1 MKIIELKKLSFRY
14 SGEDKEVLSDIDLA
28 IEEGGFYVICGASG
42 SGKSTLLRQLKTSLQ
57 PVGQRSG
64 RVLYYGSDLEE
75 VSQYTQS
82 AKIGFVFQNPDT
94 QIVTDKVWH
103 ELAFGLES
111 IGMPQDM
118 IRVRVAEMASY
129 FGIQNW
135 FYQSTDTLSG
145 GQKQLL
151 NLASV
156 MVMHPKVLLL
166 DEPVSQLD
174 PIAAADFMATVHKLH
189 AEFGITVIMAE
200 HSLEEVAAYVDEVIF
215 MKEGRL
221 IAKGKI
227 EELGN
232 ILETHDPSMEEI
244 LTVPMQIARGYEKL
258 QKKKEDT
265 AFTTNGRIPYTVAL
279 GQKWMAQRFP
289 GAKQEEAERI
299 TSVKQKEKKSLL
311 VKDAKKRNRKKH
323 SLPYR
328 NISHAIQCTELCYH
342 YPQADVDVVDHLSFF
357 VDEGSIFALMGG
369 NGSGKTT
376 TLHLL
381 GGLLKPQKGTIE
393 FFGKSLAKYKEKE
406 LRNGILGV
414 LPQDPTT
421 LFVRKTVEED
431 LHEVLEDQ
439 KEQSQT
445 STFRRNQKNL
455 INPENS
461 SWRDQKDAKDPENS
475 SWRDPKDVIDP
486 ENFSRRGEKQIKTF
500 FGETKQEIWQNVI
513 ALLGIEDLLKKHPYD
528 LSGGEQQKAALAKVL
543 LRQPAI
549 LLLDEP
555 TKGLDAGS
563 KKRLGE
569 LLVGL
574 SQKKVTILMVSHDI
588 EFCAKYATK
597 TGLFFDGNMASMQDT
612 KEFFVENHFYTTAA
626 NRMCRNYFPD
636 VVTVQDAIRV
646 CTNTD
651 IEDCNEF
658 VLKEVEQEKA
668 AQEKNNQN
676 KAEQDKIEQEK
687 VEQDSAKLEKVE
699 KDKTEQKKAKQ
710 NKTQQDQAEQKKVE
724 QSENEQ
730 EKAAQDQAEGLSIG
744 NINDQKNEISGK
756 ASVQN
761 SDSDA
766 VTERTTT
773 ERIATE
779 RTTERENSKH
789 SVDTKQILS
798 VVLTELIGIPLCIAI
813 GFFFF
818 GDRKYLFISMMTA
831 VLSCI
836 PFWTSLSRGKYS
848 AKKVVL
854 IAVLVA
860 IATAGRSVFFM
871 FPGIKPMA
879 AVVIVTGISLGAEA
893 GFLTGSLTMLLSNM
907 LFGQGPWTPWQMF
920 SMGLIGLLAGLL
932 AAAGKERMKKRSSL
946 CLLGLI
952 SPLVVYGGIMN
963 FASLLMMSYTINKES
978 IIAIYLSGIPM
989 DLLHAVSTVVFLAI
1003 GGKPMLEKI
1012 ERVKKKHGIE

>member
-14 SGEDKEVLSDIDLA
+14 SGEDKEILSDIDLA

-64 RVLYYGSDLEE
+64 RILYYGRDLEE

-166 DEPVSQLD
+166 GEPVSQLD
-174 PIAAADFMATVHKLH
+174 PIAAADFMATIHKLH

-221 IAKGKI
+221 IAKGKM

-265 AFTTNGRIPYTVAL
+265 AFTTNDRIPYTVAL

-289 GAKQEEAERI
+289 LAKQEEIKGFPFTKQEETEKFAFAKQEEAQRFLGAKQEEAGRF
-299 TSVKQKEKKSLL
+299 TSVKQKEKKSLP
-311 VKDAKKRNRKKH
+311 AKNPKKQNRGKRSFDGKKI
-323 SLPYR
+323 PF
-328 NISHAIQCTELCYH
+328 AIQCTELCYH
-342 YPQADVDVVDHLSFF
+342 YPQADVDVVEHLSLF
-357 VDEGSIFALMGG
+357 VEEGAIFALMGG

-393 FFGKSLAKYKEKE
+393 FFGRSLAKYKEKE

-431 LHEVLEDQ
+431 LYEVLEDQ
-439 KEQSQT
+439 KEQ
-445 STFRRNQKNL
+445 N
-455 INPENS
+455 
-461 SWRDQKDAKDPENS
+461 
-475 SWRDPKDVIDP
+475 
-486 ENFSRRGEKQIKTF
+486 QIKTF

-597 TGLFFDGNMASMQDT
+597 TGLFFDGNIASMQDT

-646 CTNTD
+646 CIDTD

-658 VLKEVEQEKA
+658 VMKEVEQEKA
-668 AQEKNNQN
+668 VQEKNNQN

-687 VEQDSAKLEKVE
+687 VQQNKMQQDKE
-699 KDKTEQKKAKQ
+699 EQKK
-710 NKTQQDQAEQKKVE
+710 DE
-724 QSENEQ
+724 QSKNEQ
-730 EKAAQDQAEGLSIG
+730 EKAKQDRAEGLSAE
-744 NINDQKNEISGK
+744 NINGNKNEISGK

-766 VTERTTT
+766 VTERTTK
-773 ERIATE
+773 ERIA
-779 RTTERENSKH
+779 TERENSKH

-932 AAAGKERMKKRSSL
+932 ATAGKERMEKRSSL
-946 CLLGLI
+946 CLFGLI
-952 SPLVVYGGIMN
+952 SPLVIYGGIMN

-989 DLLHAVSTVVFLAI
+989 DMLHAVSTVIFLAV

>member
-14 SGEDKEVLSDIDLA
+14 SGEDKEVLSDINLA

-64 RVLYYGSDLEE
+64 RILYYGRDLEE

-221 IAKGKI
+221 IAKGKM

-265 AFTTNGRIPYTVAL
+265 AFTTNDRIPYTVAL

-289 GAKQEEAERI
+289 LAKQEEIKGFPFTKQEETEKFAFAKQEEAGRF
-299 TSVKQKEKKSLL
+299 TSVKQKEKKSLPA
-311 VKDAKKRNRKKH
+311 KDPKKQNRGKRSFDGKKI
-323 SLPYR
+323 PF
-328 NISHAIQCTELCYH
+328 AIQCTELCYH
-342 YPQADVDVVDHLSFF
+342 YPQADVDVVDHLSLF
-357 VDEGSIFALMGG
+357 VEEGAIFALMGG

-393 FFGKSLAKYKEKE
+393 FFGRSLTKYKEKE

-431 LHEVLEDQ
+431 LHEVLE
-439 KEQSQT
+439 EQ
-445 STFRRNQKNL
+445 N
-455 INPENS
+455 
-461 SWRDQKDAKDPENS
+461 
-475 SWRDPKDVIDP
+475 
-486 ENFSRRGEKQIKTF
+486 QIKTF
-500 FGETKQEIWQNVI
+500 FGETRQEIWQNVI

-597 TGLFFDGNMASMQDT
+597 TGLFFDGNIASVQDT

-651 IEDCNEF
+651 IEDFNEF

-668 AQEKNNQN
+668 VQEKNNQN

-687 VEQDSAKLEKVE
+687 VQQNKMQQDKE
-699 KDKTEQKKAKQ
+699 EQKK
-710 NKTQQDQAEQKKVE
+710 DE
-724 QSENEQ
+724 QSKNEQ
-730 EKAAQDQAEGLSIG
+730 EKAKQDRAEGLSAE
-744 NINDQKNEISGK
+744 NINGNKNEISGK

-766 VTERTTT
+766 VTEKTTT

-779 RTTERENSKH
+779 RENSKH
-789 SVDTKQILS
+789 SVNTKQILS

-836 PFWTSLSRGKYS
+836 PFWTSLSGGKYS

-932 AAAGKERMKKRSSL
+932 ATAGKERMEKRSSL
-946 CLLGLI
+946 CLFGLI
-952 SPLVVYGGIMN
+952 SPLVIYGGIMN

-989 DLLHAVSTVVFLAI
+989 DLLHAVSTVVFLAV

>member
-64 RVLYYGSDLEE
+64 RILYYGRDLEE

-94 QIVTDKVWH
+94 QIVTDRVWH

-174 PIAAADFMATVHKLH
+174 PIAAADFMATIHKLH

-221 IAKGKI
+221 IAKGKM

-244 LTVPMQIARGYEKL
+244 LTVPMQIARGYERL

-265 AFTTNGRIPYTVAL
+265 AFTTNDRIPYTVAL

-289 GAKQEEAERI
+289 LAKQEEIKGFPFTKQEETEKFAFAKQEEAQRFLGAKQEEAGRF
-299 TSVKQKEKKSLL
+299 TSVKQKEKKSLPA
-311 VKDAKKRNRKKH
+311 KDPKKQNRGKRSFDGKKI
-323 SLPYR
+323 PF
-328 NISHAIQCTELCYH
+328 AIQCTELCYH
-342 YPQADVDVVDHLSFF
+342 YPQADVDVVDHLSLF
-357 VDEGSIFALMGG
+357 VEEGAIFALMGG

-393 FFGKSLAKYKEKE
+393 FFGKSLTKYKEKE

-431 LHEVLEDQ
+431 LYEVLEDQ
-439 KEQSQT
+439 KEQ
-445 STFRRNQKNL
+445 N
-455 INPENS
+455 
-461 SWRDQKDAKDPENS
+461 
-475 SWRDPKDVIDP
+475 
-486 ENFSRRGEKQIKTF
+486 QIKTF

-597 TGLFFDGNMASMQDT
+597 TGLFFDGNIASMQDT

-646 CTNTD
+646 CTDTD

-658 VLKEVEQEKA
+658 VLKAVEQEKA
-668 AQEKNNQN
+668 K
-676 KAEQDKIEQEK
+676 QDR
-687 VEQDSAKLEKVE
+687 
-699 KDKTEQKKAKQ
+699 
-710 NKTQQDQAEQKKVE
+710 
-724 QSENEQ
+724 
-730 EKAAQDQAEGLSIG
+730 AEGLSAE
-744 NINDQKNEISGK
+744 NINGNKNEISGK

-766 VTERTTT
+766 VTERTTK
-773 ERIATE
+773 ERIA
-779 RTTERENSKH
+779 TERENSKH

-932 AAAGKERMKKRSSL
+932 AAAGKERMEKRSSL

-952 SPLVVYGGIMN
+952 SPLVIYGGIMN

-989 DLLHAVSTVVFLAI
+989 DLLHAVSTVVFLAV

>member
-64 RVLYYGSDLEE
+64 RILYYGRDLEG

-174 PIAAADFMATVHKLH
+174 PIAAADFMATIHKLH

-221 IAKGKI
+221 IAKGRM

-265 AFTTNGRIPYTVAL
+265 AFTTNDRIPYTVAL

-289 GAKQEEAERI
+289 LAKQEEIKGFPFTKQEETKKFAFAKQEEAQRFLGAKQEEAGRF
-299 TSVKQKEKKSLL
+299 TSVKQKEKKSLPA
-311 VKDAKKRNRKKH
+311 KDPKKQNRGKRSFDGKKI
-323 SLPYR
+323 PF
-328 NISHAIQCTELCYH
+328 AIQCTELCYH
-342 YPQADVDVVDHLSFF
+342 YPQADVDVVDHLSLF
-357 VDEGSIFALMGG
+357 VEEGAIFALMGG

-393 FFGKSLAKYKEKE
+393 FFGRSLTKYKEKE

-421 LFVRKTVEED
+421 LFVRKAVEED
-431 LHEVLEDQ
+431 LYEVLKDQ
-439 KEQSQT
+439 KEQ
-445 STFRRNQKNL
+445 N
-455 INPENS
+455 
-461 SWRDQKDAKDPENS
+461 
-475 SWRDPKDVIDP
+475 
-486 ENFSRRGEKQIKTF
+486 QIKTF

-597 TGLFFDGNMASMQDT
+597 TGLFFDGNIASMQDT

-646 CTNTD
+646 CTDTD

-658 VLKEVEQEKA
+658 VLKAVEQEKA
-668 AQEKNNQN
+668 VQEKNNQN

-687 VEQDSAKLEKVE
+687 VQQNKMQQDKE
-699 KDKTEQKKAKQ
+699 EQKK
-710 NKTQQDQAEQKKVE
+710 DE
-724 QSENEQ
+724 QSKNEQ
-730 EKAAQDQAEGLSIG
+730 EKAKQDRAEGLSAE
-744 NINDQKNEISGK
+744 NINGNKNEISGK

-766 VTERTTT
+766 VTERTTK
-773 ERIATE
+773 ERIA
-779 RTTERENSKH
+779 TERENSKH

-932 AAAGKERMKKRSSL
+932 ATAGKERMEKRSSL
-946 CLLGLI
+946 CLFGLI
-952 SPLVVYGGIMN
+952 SPLVIYGGIMN

-989 DLLHAVSTVVFLAI
+989 DMLHAVSTVIFLAV

>member
-64 RVLYYGSDLEE
+64 RILYYGRDLEE

-151 NLASV
+151 NLVSV

-174 PIAAADFMATVHKLH
+174 PIAAADFMATIHKLH

-221 IAKGKI
+221 IAKGKM

-244 LTVPMQIARGYEKL
+244 LTVPMQIARGYERL

-265 AFTTNGRIPYTVAL
+265 AFTTNDRIPYTVAL

-289 GAKQEEAERI
+289 LAKQEEIKGFPFTKQEETEKFAFAKQEEAQRFLGAKQEEAGRF
-299 TSVKQKEKKSLL
+299 TSVKQKEKKYLPA
-311 VKDAKKRNRKKH
+311 KDPKKQNRGKRSFDGKKI
-323 SLPYR
+323 PF
-328 NISHAIQCTELCYH
+328 AIQCTELCYH
-342 YPQADVDVVDHLSFF
+342 YPQADVDVVDHLSLF
-357 VDEGSIFALMGG
+357 VEEGAIFALMGG

-393 FFGKSLAKYKEKE
+393 FFGRSLTKYKEKE

-431 LHEVLEDQ
+431 LYEVLEDQ
-439 KEQSQT
+439 KEQ
-445 STFRRNQKNL
+445 N
-455 INPENS
+455 
-461 SWRDQKDAKDPENS
+461 
-475 SWRDPKDVIDP
+475 
-486 ENFSRRGEKQIKTF
+486 QIKTF

-597 TGLFFDGNMASMQDT
+597 TGLFFDGNIASMQDT

-646 CTNTD
+646 CTDTD

-658 VLKEVEQEKA
+658 VLKAVEQEKA
-668 AQEKNNQN
+668 VQEKNNQN

-687 VEQDSAKLEKVE
+687 VQQNKMQQDKE
-699 KDKTEQKKAKQ
+699 EQKK
-710 NKTQQDQAEQKKVE
+710 DE
-724 QSENEQ
+724 QSKNEQ
-730 EKAAQDQAEGLSIG
+730 EKAKQDRAEGLSAE
-744 NINDQKNEISGK
+744 NINGNKNEISGK

-766 VTERTTT
+766 VTEKT
-773 ERIATE
+773 
-779 RTTERENSKH
+779 TTERENSKH

-831 VLSCI
+831 ALSCI

-932 AAAGKERMKKRSSL
+932 AAAGKERMEKRSSL

-952 SPLVVYGGIMN
+952 SPLVIYGGIMN

-989 DLLHAVSTVVFLAI
+989 DLLHAVSTVVFLAV

>member
-28 IEEGGFYVICGASG
+28 IEEDGFYVICGASG

-64 RVLYYGSDLEE
+64 RILYYGRDLEE

-221 IAKGKI
+221 IAKGKM

-265 AFTTNGRIPYTVAL
+265 AFTTNDRIPYTVAL

-289 GAKQEEAERI
+289 LAKQEEIKGFPFTKQEETEKFAFAKQEEAQRFLGAKQEEAGRF
-299 TSVKQKEKKSLL
+299 TSVKQKEKKSLP
-311 VKDAKKRNRKKH
+311 AKNSKKQNRGKRSFDGKKI
-323 SLPYR
+323 PF
-328 NISHAIQCTELCYH
+328 AIQCTELCYH
-342 YPQADVDVVDHLSFF
+342 YPQADVDVVDHLSLF
-357 VDEGSIFALMGG
+357 VEEGAIFALMGG

-393 FFGKSLAKYKEKE
+393 FFGRSLTKYKEKE

-431 LHEVLEDQ
+431 LYEVLEDQ
-439 KEQSQT
+439 KEQ
-445 STFRRNQKNL
+445 N
-455 INPENS
+455 
-461 SWRDQKDAKDPENS
+461 
-475 SWRDPKDVIDP
+475 
-486 ENFSRRGEKQIKTF
+486 QIKTF

-597 TGLFFDGNMASMQDT
+597 TGLFFDGNIASMQDT

-646 CTNTD
+646 CTDTD

-658 VLKEVEQEKA
+658 VLKVVEQEKA
-668 AQEKNNQN
+668 VQEKNNQN

-687 VEQDSAKLEKVE
+687 VQQNKMQQDKE
-699 KDKTEQKKAKQ
+699 EQKK
-710 NKTQQDQAEQKKVE
+710 DE
-724 QSENEQ
+724 QSKNEQ
-730 EKAAQDQAEGLSIG
+730 EKAKQDRAEGLSAE
-744 NINDQKNEISGK
+744 NINGNKNEINGK

-766 VTERTTT
+766 VTERTTK
-773 ERIATE
+773 ERIA
-779 RTTERENSKH
+779 TERENSKH

-932 AAAGKERMKKRSSL
+932 AAAGKERMEKRSSL

-952 SPLVVYGGIMN
+952 SPLVIYGGIMN

-989 DLLHAVSTVVFLAI
+989 DLLHAVSTVVFLAV

>member
-1 MKIIELKKLSFRY
+1 MQRRIGVKIIELKKLSFRY
-14 SGEDKEVLSDIDLA
+14 SGEDKEILSDIDLA

-64 RVLYYGSDLEE
+64 RILYYGRDLEE

-189 AEFGITVIMAE
+189 GEFGITVIMAE

-221 IAKGKI
+221 IAKGKM

-265 AFTTNGRIPYTVAL
+265 AFTTNDRIPYTVAL

-289 GAKQEEAERI
+289 LAKQEEIKGFPFTKQEETEKFAFAKQEEAQRFLGAKQEEAGRF
-299 TSVKQKEKKSLL
+299 TSVKQKEKKSLPA
-311 VKDAKKRNRKKH
+311 KDPKKQNRGKRSFDGKKI
-323 SLPYR
+323 PF
-328 NISHAIQCTELCYH
+328 AIQCTELCYH
-342 YPQADVDVVDHLSFF
+342 YPQADVDVVDHLSLF
-357 VDEGSIFALMGG
+357 VEEGAIFALMGG

-381 GGLLKPQKGTIE
+381 GGLLKLQKGTIE
-393 FFGKSLAKYKEKE
+393 FFGRSLTKYKEKE

-431 LHEVLEDQ
+431 LYEVLEDQ
-439 KEQSQT
+439 KEQ
-445 STFRRNQKNL
+445 N
-455 INPENS
+455 
-461 SWRDQKDAKDPENS
+461 
-475 SWRDPKDVIDP
+475 
-486 ENFSRRGEKQIKTF
+486 QIKTF

-597 TGLFFDGNMASMQDT
+597 TGLFFDGNIASMQDT

-646 CTNTD
+646 CTDTD

-658 VLKEVEQEKA
+658 VLKAVEQEKA
-668 AQEKNNQN
+668 VQEKNNQN

-687 VEQDSAKLEKVE
+687 VQQNKMQQDKE
-699 KDKTEQKKAKQ
+699 EQKKA
-710 NKTQQDQAEQKKVE
+710 
-724 QSENEQ
+724 
-730 EKAAQDQAEGLSIG
+730 
-744 NINDQKNEISGK
+744 
-756 ASVQN
+756 
-761 SDSDA
+761 
-766 VTERTTT
+766 
-773 ERIATE
+773 
-779 RTTERENSKH
+779 
-789 SVDTKQILS
+789 
-798 VVLTELIGIPLCIAI
+798 
-813 GFFFF
+813 
-818 GDRKYLFISMMTA
+818 TA
-831 VLSCI
+831 D
-836 PFWTSLSRGKYS
+836 
-848 AKKVVL
+848 
-854 IAVLVA
+854 
-860 IATAGRSVFFM
+860 
-871 FPGIKPMA
+871 
-879 AVVIVTGISLGAEA
+879 
-893 GFLTGSLTMLLSNM
+893 
-907 LFGQGPWTPWQMF
+907 
-920 SMGLIGLLAGLL
+920 
-932 AAAGKERMKKRSSL
+932 AAAF
-946 CLLGLI
+946 LL
-952 SPLVVYGGIMN
+952 
-963 FASLLMMSYTINKES
+963 
-978 IIAIYLSGIPM
+978 
-989 DLLHAVSTVVFLAI
+989 
-1003 GGKPMLEKI
+1003 
-1012 ERVKKKHGIE
+1012 

>member
-64 RVLYYGSDLEE
+64 RILYYGRDLEE

-174 PIAAADFMATVHKLH
+174 PIAAVDFMATIHKLH

-221 IAKGKI
+221 IAKGKM

-265 AFTTNGRIPYTVAL
+265 AFTTNDRIPYTVAL

-289 GAKQEEAERI
+289 LAKQEEIKGFPFTKQEETEKFAFAKQEEAQRFLGAKQEEAGRF
-299 TSVKQKEKKSLL
+299 TSVKQKEKKSLP
-311 VKDAKKRNRKKH
+311 AKNPKKQNRGKRSFDGKKI
-323 SLPYR
+323 PF
-328 NISHAIQCTELCYH
+328 AIQCTELCYH
-342 YPQADVDVVDHLSFF
+342 YPQADVDVVEHLSLF
-357 VDEGSIFALMGG
+357 VEEGAIFALMGG

-393 FFGKSLAKYKEKE
+393 FFGRSLAKYKEKE

-431 LHEVLEDQ
+431 LYEVLEDQ
-439 KEQSQT
+439 KEQ
-445 STFRRNQKNL
+445 N
-455 INPENS
+455 
-461 SWRDQKDAKDPENS
+461 
-475 SWRDPKDVIDP
+475 
-486 ENFSRRGEKQIKTF
+486 QIKTF

-597 TGLFFDGNMASMQDT
+597 TGLFFDGNIASMQDT

-646 CTNTD
+646 CTDTD

-658 VLKEVEQEKA
+658 VLKAVEQEKA
-668 AQEKNNQN
+668 VQEKNNQN

-687 VEQDSAKLEKVE
+687 VQQNKMQQDKE
-699 KDKTEQKKAKQ
+699 EQKK
-710 NKTQQDQAEQKKVE
+710 DE
-724 QSENEQ
+724 QSKNEQ
-730 EKAAQDQAEGLSIG
+730 EKAKQDRAEGLSTE
-744 NINDQKNEISGK
+744 NINGNKNEISGK

-766 VTERTTT
+766 VTERTTK
-773 ERIATE
+773 ERIA
-779 RTTERENSKH
+779 TERENSKH

-932 AAAGKERMKKRSSL
+932 AAAGKERMEKRSSL

-952 SPLVVYGGIMN
+952 SPLVIYGGIMN

-989 DLLHAVSTVVFLAI
+989 DMLHAVSTVIFLAV

>member
-64 RVLYYGSDLEE
+64 RILYYGRDLEE

-174 PIAAADFMATVHKLH
+174 PIAAADFMATIHKLH

-221 IAKGKI
+221 IAKGRM

-232 ILETHDPSMEEI
+232 IFETHDPSMEEI

-265 AFTTNGRIPYTVAL
+265 AFTTNDRIPYTVAL

-289 GAKQEEAERI
+289 LAKQEEIKGFPFTKQEETEKFAFAKQEEAQRFLGAKQEEAGRF

-311 VKDAKKRNRKKH
+311 AKDPKKQNRGKRSFDGKKI
-323 SLPYR
+323 PF
-328 NISHAIQCTELCYH
+328 AIQCTELCYH
-342 YPQADVDVVDHLSFF
+342 YPQADVDVVDHLSLF
-357 VDEGSIFALMGG
+357 VEEGAIFALMGG

-393 FFGKSLAKYKEKE
+393 FFGRSLTKYKEKE

-431 LHEVLEDQ
+431 LYEVLEDQ
-439 KEQSQT
+439 KEQ
-445 STFRRNQKNL
+445 N
-455 INPENS
+455 
-461 SWRDQKDAKDPENS
+461 
-475 SWRDPKDVIDP
+475 
-486 ENFSRRGEKQIKTF
+486 QIKTF

-597 TGLFFDGNMASMQDT
+597 TGLFFDGNIASMQDT

-646 CTNTD
+646 CTDTD

-658 VLKEVEQEKA
+658 VLKAVEQEKA
-668 AQEKNNQN
+668 VQEKNNQN

-687 VEQDSAKLEKVE
+687 VQQNKMQQDKE
-699 KDKTEQKKAKQ
+699 EQKK
-710 NKTQQDQAEQKKVE
+710 DE
-724 QSENEQ
+724 QSKNEQ
-730 EKAAQDQAEGLSIG
+730 EKAKQDRAEGLSAE
-744 NINDQKNEISGK
+744 NINGNKNEISGK

-766 VTERTTT
+766 VTERTTK
-773 ERIATE
+773 ERIA
-779 RTTERENSKH
+779 TERENSKH

-932 AAAGKERMKKRSSL
+932 AAAGKERMEKRSSL

-952 SPLVVYGGIMN
+952 SPLVIYGGIMN

-989 DLLHAVSTVVFLAI
+989 DMLHAVSTVIFLAV

>member
-14 SGEDKEVLSDIDLA
+14 SGEDKEVLSDINLA

-64 RVLYYGSDLEE
+64 RILYYGRDLEE

-221 IAKGKI
+221 IAKGKM

-265 AFTTNGRIPYTVAL
+265 AFTTNDRIPYTVAL

-289 GAKQEEAERI
+289 LAKQEEIKGFPFTKQEETEKFAFAKQEEAGRF
-299 TSVKQKEKKSLL
+299 TSVKQKEKKSLPA
-311 VKDAKKRNRKKH
+311 KDPKKQNRGKRSFDGKKI
-323 SLPYR
+323 PF
-328 NISHAIQCTELCYH
+328 AIQCTELCYH
-342 YPQADVDVVDHLSFF
+342 YPQADVDVVDHLSLF
-357 VDEGSIFALMGG
+357 VEEGAIFALMGG

-393 FFGKSLAKYKEKE
+393 FFGRSLAKYKEKE

-431 LHEVLEDQ
+431 LYEVLE
-439 KEQSQT
+439 EQ
-445 STFRRNQKNL
+445 N
-455 INPENS
+455 
-461 SWRDQKDAKDPENS
+461 
-475 SWRDPKDVIDP
+475 
-486 ENFSRRGEKQIKTF
+486 QIKTF
-500 FGETKQEIWQNVI
+500 FGETRQEIWQNVI

-555 TKGLDAGS
+555 TKGLDVGS

-597 TGLFFDGNMASMQDT
+597 TGLFFDGNIASMQDT

-646 CTNTD
+646 CTDTD

-668 AQEKNNQN
+668 VQEKNNQN

-687 VEQDSAKLEKVE
+687 VQQNKMQQDKE
-699 KDKTEQKKAKQ
+699 EQKK
-710 NKTQQDQAEQKKVE
+710 DE
-724 QSENEQ
+724 QSKNEQ
-730 EKAAQDQAEGLSIG
+730 EKAKQDRAEGLSAE
-744 NINDQKNEISGK
+744 NINGNKNEISGK

-766 VTERTTT
+766 VTERATK
-773 ERIATE
+773 ERIA
-779 RTTERENSKH
+779 TERENSKH

-907 LFGQGPWTPWQMF
+907 LFGQGPWTPWQML

-932 AAAGKERMKKRSSL
+932 ATAGKERMEKRSSL
-946 CLLGLI
+946 CLFGLI
-952 SPLVVYGGIMN
+952 SPLVIYGGIMN

-989 DLLHAVSTVVFLAI
+989 DLLHAVSTVVFLAV

>member
-64 RVLYYGSDLEE
+64 RILYYGRDLEE

-200 HSLEEVAAYVDEVIF
+200 HSLEEVAAYVEEVIF

-221 IAKGKI
+221 IAKGKM

-265 AFTTNGRIPYTVAL
+265 AFTTNDRIPYTVAL

-289 GAKQEEAERI
+289 LAKQEEIKGFPFTKQEETEKFAFAKQEEAQRFLGAKQEEAGRF
-299 TSVKQKEKKSLL
+299 TSVKQKEKKSLPA
-311 VKDAKKRNRKKH
+311 KDPKKQNRGKQSFDGKKI
-323 SLPYR
+323 PF
-328 NISHAIQCTELCYH
+328 AIQCTELCYH
-342 YPQADVDVVDHLSFF
+342 YPQADVDVVDHLSLF
-357 VDEGSIFALMGG
+357 VEEGAIFALMGG

-393 FFGKSLAKYKEKE
+393 FFGRSLTKYKEKE

-431 LHEVLEDQ
+431 LYEVLEDQ
-439 KEQSQT
+439 KEQ
-445 STFRRNQKNL
+445 N
-455 INPENS
+455 
-461 SWRDQKDAKDPENS
+461 
-475 SWRDPKDVIDP
+475 
-486 ENFSRRGEKQIKTF
+486 QIKTF

-597 TGLFFDGNMASMQDT
+597 TGLFFDGNIASMQDT

-646 CTNTD
+646 CTDTD

-658 VLKEVEQEKA
+658 VLKVVEQEKA
-668 AQEKNNQN
+668 VQEKNNQN

-687 VEQDSAKLEKVE
+687 VQQNKMQQDKE
-699 KDKTEQKKAKQ
+699 EQKK
-710 NKTQQDQAEQKKVE
+710 DE
-724 QSENEQ
+724 QSKNEQ
-730 EKAAQDQAEGLSIG
+730 EKAKQDRAEGLSAE
-744 NINDQKNEISGK
+744 NINGNKNEINGK

-766 VTERTTT
+766 VTERTTK
-773 ERIATE
+773 ERIA
-779 RTTERENSKH
+779 TERENSKH

-932 AAAGKERMKKRSSL
+932 AAAGKERMEKRSSL

-952 SPLVVYGGIMN
+952 SPLVIYGGIMN

-989 DLLHAVSTVVFLAI
+989 DLLHAVSTVVFLAV

>member
-64 RVLYYGSDLEE
+64 RILYYGRDLEE

-94 QIVTDKVWH
+94 QIVTDRVWH

-221 IAKGKI
+221 IAKGKM

-265 AFTTNGRIPYTVAL
+265 AFTTNDRIPYTVAL

-289 GAKQEEAERI
+289 LAKQEEIKGFPFTKQEETEKFAFAKQEEAQRFLGAKQEEAGRF
-299 TSVKQKEKKSLL
+299 TSVKQKEKKSLPA
-311 VKDAKKRNRKKH
+311 KDPKKQNRGKRSFDGKKI
-323 SLPYR
+323 PF
-328 NISHAIQCTELCYH
+328 AIQCTELCYH
-342 YPQADVDVVDHLSFF
+342 YPQADVDVVDHLSLF
-357 VDEGSIFALMGG
+357 VEEGAIFALMGG

-393 FFGKSLAKYKEKE
+393 FFGRSLTKYKEKE

-431 LHEVLEDQ
+431 LYEVLEDQ
-439 KEQSQT
+439 KEQ
-445 STFRRNQKNL
+445 N
-455 INPENS
+455 
-461 SWRDQKDAKDPENS
+461 
-475 SWRDPKDVIDP
+475 
-486 ENFSRRGEKQIKTF
+486 QIKTF

-597 TGLFFDGNMASMQDT
+597 TGLFFDGNIASMQDT

-646 CTNTD
+646 CTDTD

-658 VLKEVEQEKA
+658 VLKAVEQEKA
-668 AQEKNNQN
+668 VQEKNNQN

-687 VEQDSAKLEKVE
+687 VQQNKMQQDKE
-699 KDKTEQKKAKQ
+699 EQKK
-710 NKTQQDQAEQKKVE
+710 DE
-724 QSENEQ
+724 QSKNEQ
-730 EKAAQDQAEGLSIG
+730 EKAKQDRAEGLSAE
-744 NINDQKNEISGK
+744 NINGNKNEISGK

-766 VTERTTT
+766 VTERTTK
-773 ERIATE
+773 ERIA
-779 RTTERENSKH
+779 TERENSKH

-932 AAAGKERMKKRSSL
+932 AAAGKERMEKRSSL

-952 SPLVVYGGIMN
+952 SPLVIYGGIMN

-989 DLLHAVSTVVFLAI
+989 DLLHAVSTVVFLAV

>member
-265 AFTTNGRIPYTVAL
+265 AFTTNDRIPYTVAL

-289 GAKQEEAERI
+289 LAKQEEAGRF
-299 TSVKQKEKKSLL
+299 TSVKQKEKKPLSA
-311 VKDAKKRNRKKH
+311 KDPKKQNRGKRSFDGKKI
-323 SLPYR
+323 PF
-328 NISHAIQCTELCYH
+328 AIRCTELCYH
-342 YPQADVDVVDHLSFF
+342 YPQADVDVVDHLSLF

-486 ENFSRRGEKQIKTF
+486 ENFSRRGKKQIKTF

-597 TGLFFDGNMASMQDT
+597 TGLFFDGNIASMQDT

-646 CTNTD
+646 CTDTD
-651 IEDCNEF
+651 IEDCDEF

-668 AQEKNNQN
+668 
-676 KAEQDKIEQEK
+676 
-687 VEQDSAKLEKVE
+687 V
-699 KDKTEQKKAKQ
+699 
-710 NKTQQDQAEQKKVE
+710 QDQV
-724 QSENEQ
+724 
-730 EKAAQDQAEGLSIG
+730 EGLSIG
-744 NINDQKNEISGK
+744 NIHDQKNEVSGK

-773 ERIATE
+773 ERIA
-779 RTTERENSKH
+779 TERENSKH

-932 AAAGKERMKKRSSL
+932 AAAGKERMEKRSSL

>member
-64 RVLYYGSDLEE
+64 RILYYGGDLEE

-174 PIAAADFMATVHKLH
+174 PIAAADFMATIHKLH

-221 IAKGKI
+221 IAKGKM

-265 AFTTNGRIPYTVAL
+265 AFTTNDRIPYTVAL

-289 GAKQEEAERI
+289 LAKQEEIKGFPFTKQEETEKFAFAKQEEAQRFLGAKQEEAGRF
-299 TSVKQKEKKSLL
+299 TSVKQKEKKSLP
-311 VKDAKKRNRKKH
+311 AKNPKKQNRGKRSFDGKKI
-323 SLPYR
+323 PF
-328 NISHAIQCTELCYH
+328 AIQCTELCYH
-342 YPQADVDVVDHLSFF
+342 YPQADVDVVEHLSLF
-357 VDEGSIFALMGG
+357 VEEGAIFALMGG

-393 FFGKSLAKYKEKE
+393 FFGRFLTKYKEKE

-431 LHEVLEDQ
+431 LYEVLEDQ
-439 KEQSQT
+439 KEQ
-445 STFRRNQKNL
+445 N
-455 INPENS
+455 
-461 SWRDQKDAKDPENS
+461 
-475 SWRDPKDVIDP
+475 
-486 ENFSRRGEKQIKTF
+486 QIKTF
-500 FGETKQEIWQNVI
+500 FGETKHEIWQNVI

-597 TGLFFDGNMASMQDT
+597 TGLFFDGNIASMQDT

-646 CTNTD
+646 CTDTD

-658 VLKEVEQEKA
+658 VLKAVEQEKA
-668 AQEKNNQN
+668 VQEKNNQN

-687 VEQDSAKLEKVE
+687 VQQNKMQQDKE
-699 KDKTEQKKAKQ
+699 EQKK
-710 NKTQQDQAEQKKVE
+710 DE
-724 QSENEQ
+724 QSKNEQ
-730 EKAAQDQAEGLSIG
+730 EKAKQDRAEGLSAE
-744 NINDQKNEISGK
+744 NINGNKNEISGK

-766 VTERTTT
+766 VTERTTK
-773 ERIATE
+773 ERIA
-779 RTTERENSKH
+779 TERENSKH

-932 AAAGKERMKKRSSL
+932 AAAGKERMEKRSSL

-952 SPLVVYGGIMN
+952 SPLVIYGGIMN

-989 DLLHAVSTVVFLAI
+989 DLLHAVSTVVFLAV

>member
-14 SGEDKEVLSDIDLA
+14 SGEDKEILSDIDLA

-64 RVLYYGSDLEE
+64 RILYYGRDLEE

-174 PIAAADFMATVHKLH
+174 PIAAADFMATIHKLH

-221 IAKGKI
+221 IAKGKM

-265 AFTTNGRIPYTVAL
+265 AFTTNDRIPYTVAL

-289 GAKQEEAERI
+289 LAKQEEIKGFPFTKQEETEKFAFAKQEEAQRFLGAKQEEAGRF
-299 TSVKQKEKKSLL
+299 TFVKQKEKKSLPA
-311 VKDAKKRNRKKH
+311 KDPKKQNRGKRSFDGKKI
-323 SLPYR
+323 PF
-328 NISHAIQCTELCYH
+328 AIQCTELCYH
-342 YPQADVDVVDHLSFF
+342 YPQADVDVVDHLSLF
-357 VDEGSIFALMGG
+357 VEEGAIFALMGG

-393 FFGKSLAKYKEKE
+393 FFGRSLTKYKEKE

-421 LFVRKTVEED
+421 LFVRKAVEED
-431 LHEVLEDQ
+431 LYEVLEDQ
-439 KEQSQT
+439 KEQ
-445 STFRRNQKNL
+445 N
-455 INPENS
+455 
-461 SWRDQKDAKDPENS
+461 
-475 SWRDPKDVIDP
+475 
-486 ENFSRRGEKQIKTF
+486 QIKTF

-597 TGLFFDGNMASMQDT
+597 TGLFFDGNIASMQDT

-646 CTNTD
+646 CTDTD
-651 IEDCNEF
+651 IEECNEF
-658 VLKEVEQEKA
+658 VLKAVEQEKA
-668 AQEKNNQN
+668 VQEKNNQN

-687 VEQDSAKLEKVE
+687 VQQNKMQQDKE
-699 KDKTEQKKAKQ
+699 EQKK
-710 NKTQQDQAEQKKVE
+710 DE
-724 QSENEQ
+724 QSKNEQ
-730 EKAAQDQAEGLSIG
+730 EKAKQDRAEGLSAE
-744 NINDQKNEISGK
+744 NINGNKNEISGK

-766 VTERTTT
+766 VTERTTK
-773 ERIATE
+773 ERIA
-779 RTTERENSKH
+779 TERENSKH

-932 AAAGKERMKKRSSL
+932 AAAGKERMEKRSSL
-946 CLLGLI
+946 CLFGLI
-952 SPLVVYGGIMN
+952 SPLVIYGGIMN

-989 DLLHAVSTVVFLAI
+989 DMLHAVSTVVFLAV

>member
-14 SGEDKEVLSDIDLA
+14 SGEDKEILSDIDLA

-64 RVLYYGSDLEE
+64 RILYYGRDLEE

-156 MVMHPKVLLL
+156 MVMRPKVLLL

-221 IAKGKI
+221 IAKGKM

-265 AFTTNGRIPYTVAL
+265 AFTTNDRIPYTVAL

-289 GAKQEEAERI
+289 LAKQEEIKGFPFTKQEETEKFAFAKQEEAQRFLGAKQEEAGRF
-299 TSVKQKEKKSLL
+299 TSVKQKEKKSLPA
-311 VKDAKKRNRKKH
+311 KDPKKQNRGKRSFDGKKI
-323 SLPYR
+323 PF
-328 NISHAIQCTELCYH
+328 AIQCTELCYH
-342 YPQADVDVVDHLSFF
+342 YPQADVDVVDHLSLF
-357 VDEGSIFALMGG
+357 VEEGAIFALMGG

-393 FFGKSLAKYKEKE
+393 FFGRSLTKYKEKE

-431 LHEVLEDQ
+431 LYEVLEDQ
-439 KEQSQT
+439 KEQ
-445 STFRRNQKNL
+445 N
-455 INPENS
+455 
-461 SWRDQKDAKDPENS
+461 
-475 SWRDPKDVIDP
+475 
-486 ENFSRRGEKQIKTF
+486 QIKTF

-597 TGLFFDGNMASMQDT
+597 TGLFFDGNIASMQDT

-646 CTNTD
+646 CTDTD

-658 VLKEVEQEKA
+658 VLKAVEQEKA
-668 AQEKNNQN
+668 VQEKNNQN

-687 VEQDSAKLEKVE
+687 VQQNKMQQDKE
-699 KDKTEQKKAKQ
+699 EQKK
-710 NKTQQDQAEQKKVE
+710 DE
-724 QSENEQ
+724 QSKNEQ
-730 EKAAQDQAEGLSIG
+730 EKAKQDRAEGLSAE
-744 NINDQKNEISGK
+744 NINGNKNEISGK

-766 VTERTTT
+766 VTERTTK
-773 ERIATE
+773 ERIA
-779 RTTERENSKH
+779 TERENSKH

-932 AAAGKERMKKRSSL
+932 AAAGKERMEKRSSL

-952 SPLVVYGGIMN
+952 SPLVIYGGIMN

-989 DLLHAVSTVVFLAI
+989 DLLHAVSTVVFLAV

>member
-64 RVLYYGSDLEE
+64 RILYYGRDLEE

-151 NLASV
+151 NLASA

-221 IAKGKI
+221 IAKGKM

-265 AFTTNGRIPYTVAL
+265 AFTTNDRIPYTVAL

-289 GAKQEEAERI
+289 LAKQEEIKGFPFTKQEETEKFAFAKQEEAQRFLGAKQEEAGRF
-299 TSVKQKEKKSLL
+299 TSVKQKEKKSLTA
-311 VKDAKKRNRKKH
+311 KDPKKQNRGKRSFDGKKI
-323 SLPYR
+323 PF
-328 NISHAIQCTELCYH
+328 AIQCTELCYH
-342 YPQADVDVVDHLSFF
+342 YPQADVDVVDHLSLF
-357 VDEGSIFALMGG
+357 VEEGAIFALMGG

-393 FFGKSLAKYKEKE
+393 FFGRSLTKYKEKE

-421 LFVRKTVEED
+421 LFVRKTVEEN
-431 LHEVLEDQ
+431 LYEVLEDQ
-439 KEQSQT
+439 KEQ
-445 STFRRNQKNL
+445 N
-455 INPENS
+455 
-461 SWRDQKDAKDPENS
+461 
-475 SWRDPKDVIDP
+475 
-486 ENFSRRGEKQIKTF
+486 QIKTF

-513 ALLGIEDLLKKHPYD
+513 ALLGIGDLLKKHPYD

-597 TGLFFDGNMASMQDT
+597 TGLFFDGNIASMQDT

-646 CTNTD
+646 CTDTD

-658 VLKEVEQEKA
+658 VLKSVEQEKA
-668 AQEKNNQN
+668 VQEKNNQN
-676 KAEQDKIEQEK
+676 KAEQDKMEQEK
-687 VEQDSAKLEKVE
+687 VQQNKMQQDKE
-699 KDKTEQKKAKQ
+699 EQKK
-710 NKTQQDQAEQKKVE
+710 DE
-724 QSENEQ
+724 QSKNEQ
-730 EKAAQDQAEGLSIG
+730 EKAKQDRAEGLSAE
-744 NINDQKNEISGK
+744 NINGNKNEISGK

-766 VTERTTT
+766 V
-773 ERIATE
+773 
-779 RTTERENSKH
+779 TERENSKH

-932 AAAGKERMKKRSSL
+932 AAAGKERMEKRSSL

-952 SPLVVYGGIMN
+952 SPLVIYGGIMN

-989 DLLHAVSTVVFLAI
+989 DMLHAVSTVIFLAV

>member
-14 SGEDKEVLSDIDLA
+14 SGEDKEVLSDINLA

-64 RVLYYGSDLEE
+64 RILYYGRDLEE

-221 IAKGKI
+221 IAKGKM

-265 AFTTNGRIPYTVAL
+265 AFTTNDRIPYTVAL

-289 GAKQEEAERI
+289 LAKQEEIKGFPFTKQEETEKFAFAKQEEAGRF
-299 TSVKQKEKKSLL
+299 TSVKQKEKKSLPA
-311 VKDAKKRNRKKH
+311 KDPKKQNRGKRSFDGKKI
-323 SLPYR
+323 PF
-328 NISHAIQCTELCYH
+328 AIQCTELCYH
-342 YPQADVDVVDHLSFF
+342 YPQADVDVVDHLSLF
-357 VDEGSIFALMGG
+357 VEEGAIFALMGG

-393 FFGKSLAKYKEKE
+393 FFGRSLTKYKEKE

-431 LHEVLEDQ
+431 LHEVLE
-439 KEQSQT
+439 EQ
-445 STFRRNQKNL
+445 N
-455 INPENS
+455 
-461 SWRDQKDAKDPENS
+461 
-475 SWRDPKDVIDP
+475 
-486 ENFSRRGEKQIKTF
+486 QIKTF
-500 FGETKQEIWQNVI
+500 FGETRQEIWQNVI

-597 TGLFFDGNMASMQDT
+597 TGLFFDGNIASVQDT

-636 VVTVQDAIRV
+636 VVTVQDAICV

-651 IEDCNEF
+651 IEDFNEF

-668 AQEKNNQN
+668 VQEKNNQN

-687 VEQDSAKLEKVE
+687 VQQNKMQQDKE
-699 KDKTEQKKAKQ
+699 EQKK
-710 NKTQQDQAEQKKVE
+710 DE
-724 QSENEQ
+724 QSKNEQ
-730 EKAAQDQAEGLSIG
+730 EKAKQDRAEGLSAE
-744 NINDQKNEISGK
+744 NINGNKNEISGK

-766 VTERTTT
+766 VTEKTTT

-779 RTTERENSKH
+779 RENSKH
-789 SVDTKQILS
+789 SVNTKQILS

-836 PFWTSLSRGKYS
+836 PFWTSLSGGKYS

-932 AAAGKERMKKRSSL
+932 ATAGKERMEKRSSL
-946 CLLGLI
+946 CLFGLI
-952 SPLVVYGGIMN
+952 SPLVIYGGIMN

-989 DLLHAVSTVVFLAI
+989 DLLHAVSTVVFLAV

>member
-64 RVLYYGSDLEE
+64 RILYYGRDLEE

-174 PIAAADFMATVHKLH
+174 PIAAADFMATIHKLH

-221 IAKGKI
+221 IAKGKM

-265 AFTTNGRIPYTVAL
+265 AFTTNDRIPYTVAL

-289 GAKQEEAERI
+289 LAKQEEIKGFPFTKQEETEKFAFAKQEEAQRFLGAKQEEAGRFS
-299 TSVKQKEKKSLL
+299 SVKQKEKKSLPA
-311 VKDAKKRNRKKH
+311 KDPKKQNRGKRSFDGKKI
-323 SLPYR
+323 PF
-328 NISHAIQCTELCYH
+328 AIQCTELCYH
-342 YPQADVDVVDHLSFF
+342 YPQADVDVVDHLSLF
-357 VDEGSIFALMGG
+357 VEEGAIFALMGG

-393 FFGKSLAKYKEKE
+393 FFGRSLTKYKEKE

-431 LHEVLEDQ
+431 LYEVLEDQ
-439 KEQSQT
+439 KEQ
-445 STFRRNQKNL
+445 N
-455 INPENS
+455 
-461 SWRDQKDAKDPENS
+461 
-475 SWRDPKDVIDP
+475 
-486 ENFSRRGEKQIKTF
+486 QIKTF

-597 TGLFFDGNMASMQDT
+597 TGLFFDGNIASMQDT

-646 CTNTD
+646 CTDTD

-658 VLKEVEQEKA
+658 VLKAVEQEKA
-668 AQEKNNQN
+668 VQEKNNQN

-687 VEQDSAKLEKVE
+687 VQQNKMQQDKE
-699 KDKTEQKKAKQ
+699 EQKK
-710 NKTQQDQAEQKKVE
+710 DE
-724 QSENEQ
+724 QSKNEQ
-730 EKAAQDQAEGLSIG
+730 EKAKQDRAEGLSAE
-744 NINDQKNEISGK
+744 NINGNKNEISGK

-766 VTERTTT
+766 VTERTTK
-773 ERIATE
+773 ERIA
-779 RTTERENSKH
+779 TERENSKH

-932 AAAGKERMKKRSSL
+932 AAAGKERMEKRSSL

-952 SPLVVYGGIMN
+952 SPLVIYGGIMN

-989 DLLHAVSTVVFLAI
+989 DLLHAVSTVVFLAV

>member
-14 SGEDKEVLSDIDLA
+14 SGEDKEILSDIDLA

-64 RVLYYGSDLEE
+64 RILYYGRDLEE

-174 PIAAADFMATVHKLH
+174 PIAAADFMATIHKLH

-221 IAKGKI
+221 IAKGKM

-265 AFTTNGRIPYTVAL
+265 AFTTNDRIPYTVAL

-289 GAKQEEAERI
+289 LAKQEEIKGFPFTKQEETEKFAFAKQEEAQRFLGAKQEEAGRF
-299 TSVKQKEKKSLL
+299 TSVKQKEKKSLP
-311 VKDAKKRNRKKH
+311 AKNPKKQNRGKRSFDGKKI
-323 SLPYR
+323 PF
-328 NISHAIQCTELCYH
+328 AIQCTELCYH
-342 YPQADVDVVDHLSFF
+342 YPQADVDVVDHLSLF
-357 VDEGSIFALMGG
+357 VEEGAIFALMGG

-393 FFGKSLAKYKEKE
+393 FFGRSLTKYKEKE

-431 LHEVLEDQ
+431 LYEVLEDQ
-439 KEQSQT
+439 KEQ
-445 STFRRNQKNL
+445 N
-455 INPENS
+455 
-461 SWRDQKDAKDPENS
+461 
-475 SWRDPKDVIDP
+475 
-486 ENFSRRGEKQIKTF
+486 QIKTF

-597 TGLFFDGNMASMQDT
+597 TGLFFDGNIASMQDT

-646 CTNTD
+646 CTDTD

-658 VLKEVEQEKA
+658 VLKAVEQEKA
-668 AQEKNNQN
+668 VQEKNNQN

-687 VEQDSAKLEKVE
+687 VQQNKMQQDKE
-699 KDKTEQKKAKQ
+699 EQKK
-710 NKTQQDQAEQKKVE
+710 DE
-724 QSENEQ
+724 QSKNEQ
-730 EKAAQDQAEGLSIG
+730 EKAKQDRAEGLSAE
-744 NINDQKNEISGK
+744 NINGNKNEISGK

-766 VTERTTT
+766 VTERTTK
-773 ERIATE
+773 ERIA
-779 RTTERENSKH
+779 TERENSKH

-932 AAAGKERMKKRSSL
+932 ATAGKERMEKRSSL
-946 CLLGLI
+946 CLFGLI
-952 SPLVVYGGIMN
+952 SPLVIYGGIMN

-989 DLLHAVSTVVFLAI
+989 DMLHAVSTVIFLAV

>member
-14 SGEDKEVLSDIDLA
+14 SGEDKEILSDIDLA

-64 RVLYYGSDLEE
+64 RILYYGRDLEE

-174 PIAAADFMATVHKLH
+174 PIAAADFMATIHKLH

-221 IAKGKI
+221 IAKGKM

-265 AFTTNGRIPYTVAL
+265 AFTTNDRIPYTVAL

-289 GAKQEEAERI
+289 LAKQEEIKGFPFTKQEETEKFAFAKQEEAQRFLGAKQEEAGRF
-299 TSVKQKEKKSLL
+299 TSVKQKEKKSLP
-311 VKDAKKRNRKKH
+311 AKNPKKQNRGKRSFDGKKI
-323 SLPYR
+323 PF
-328 NISHAIQCTELCYH
+328 AIQCTELCYH
-342 YPQADVDVVDHLSFF
+342 YPQADVDVVEHLSLF
-357 VDEGSIFALMGG
+357 VEEGAIFALMGG

-393 FFGKSLAKYKEKE
+393 FFGRSLAKYKEKE

-431 LHEVLEDQ
+431 LYEVLEDQ
-439 KEQSQT
+439 KEQ
-445 STFRRNQKNL
+445 N
-455 INPENS
+455 
-461 SWRDQKDAKDPENS
+461 
-475 SWRDPKDVIDP
+475 
-486 ENFSRRGEKQIKTF
+486 QIKTF

-597 TGLFFDGNMASMQDT
+597 TGLFFDGNIASMQDT

-646 CTNTD
+646 CIDTD

-658 VLKEVEQEKA
+658 VMKEVEQEKA
-668 AQEKNNQN
+668 VQEKNNQN

-687 VEQDSAKLEKVE
+687 VQQNKMQQDKE
-699 KDKTEQKKAKQ
+699 EQKK
-710 NKTQQDQAEQKKVE
+710 DE
-724 QSENEQ
+724 QSKNEQ
-730 EKAAQDQAEGLSIG
+730 EKAKQDRAEGLSAE
-744 NINDQKNEISGK
+744 NINGNKNEISGK

-766 VTERTTT
+766 VTERTTK
-773 ERIATE
+773 ERIA
-779 RTTERENSKH
+779 TERENSKH

-932 AAAGKERMKKRSSL
+932 ATAGKERMEKRSSL
-946 CLLGLI
+946 CLFGLI
-952 SPLVVYGGIMN
+952 SPLVIYGGIMN

-989 DLLHAVSTVVFLAI
+989 DMLHAVSTVIFLAVS
-1003 GGKPMLEKI
+1003 GKPMLEKI

>member
-64 RVLYYGSDLEE
+64 RILYYGRDLEE

-221 IAKGKI
+221 IAKGKM

-265 AFTTNGRIPYTVAL
+265 AFTTNDRIPYTVAL

-289 GAKQEEAERI
+289 LAKQEEIKGFPFTKQEETEKFAFAKQEEAQRFLGAKQEEAGRF
-299 TSVKQKEKKSLL
+299 TSVKQKEKM
-311 VKDAKKRNRKKH
+311 
-323 SLPYR
+323 SLPAKDPKKQNR
-328 NISHAIQCTELCYH
+328 GKRSFDGKKIPFAIQCTELCYH
-342 YPQADVDVVDHLSFF
+342 YPQADVDVVDHLSLF
-357 VDEGSIFALMGG
+357 VEEGAIFALMGG

-393 FFGKSLAKYKEKE
+393 FFGRSLTKYKEKE

-431 LHEVLEDQ
+431 LYEVLEDQ
-439 KEQSQT
+439 KEQ
-445 STFRRNQKNL
+445 N
-455 INPENS
+455 
-461 SWRDQKDAKDPENS
+461 
-475 SWRDPKDVIDP
+475 
-486 ENFSRRGEKQIKTF
+486 QIKTF

-513 ALLGIEDLLKKHPYD
+513 ALLGIGDLLKKHPYD

-597 TGLFFDGNMASMQDT
+597 TGLFFDGNIASMQDT

-646 CTNTD
+646 CTDTD

-658 VLKEVEQEKA
+658 VLKAVEQEKA
-668 AQEKNNQN
+668 VQEKNNQN

-687 VEQDSAKLEKVE
+687 VQQNKMQQDKE
-699 KDKTEQKKAKQ
+699 EQKK
-710 NKTQQDQAEQKKVE
+710 DE
-724 QSENEQ
+724 QSKNEQ
-730 EKAAQDQAEGLSIG
+730 EKAKQDRAEGLSAE
-744 NINDQKNEISGK
+744 NINGNKNEISGK

-766 VTERTTT
+766 VTERTTK
-773 ERIATE
+773 ERIA
-779 RTTERENSKH
+779 TERENSKH

-932 AAAGKERMKKRSSL
+932 ATAGKERMEKRSSL
-946 CLLGLI
+946 CLFGLI
-952 SPLVVYGGIMN
+952 SPLVIYGGIMN

-989 DLLHAVSTVVFLAI
+989 DLLHAVSTVVFLAV

>member
-64 RVLYYGSDLEE
+64 RILYYGRDLEE

-221 IAKGKI
+221 IAKGKM

-265 AFTTNGRIPYTVAL
+265 AFTTNDRIPYTVAL

-289 GAKQEEAERI
+289 LAKQEEIKGFPFTKQEETEKFAFAKQEEAQRFLGAKQEEAGRF
-299 TSVKQKEKKSLL
+299 TSVKQKEKKSLPA
-311 VKDAKKRNRKKH
+311 KDPKKQNRGKRSFDGKKI
-323 SLPYR
+323 PF
-328 NISHAIQCTELCYH
+328 AIQCTELCYH
-342 YPQADVDVVDHLSFF
+342 YPQADVDVVDHLSLF
-357 VDEGSIFALMGG
+357 VEEGAIFALMGG

-393 FFGKSLAKYKEKE
+393 FFGRSLAKYKEKE

-431 LHEVLEDQ
+431 LYEVLEDQ
-439 KEQSQT
+439 KEQ
-445 STFRRNQKNL
+445 N
-455 INPENS
+455 
-461 SWRDQKDAKDPENS
+461 
-475 SWRDPKDVIDP
+475 
-486 ENFSRRGEKQIKTF
+486 QIKTF

-563 KKRLGE
+563 KKQLGE

-597 TGLFFDGNMASMQDT
+597 TGLFFDGNIASMQDT

-646 CTNTD
+646 CTDTD

-658 VLKEVEQEKA
+658 VLKAVEQEKA
-668 AQEKNNQN
+668 VQEKNNQN

-687 VEQDSAKLEKVE
+687 VQQNKMQQDKE
-699 KDKTEQKKAKQ
+699 EQKK
-710 NKTQQDQAEQKKVE
+710 DE
-724 QSENEQ
+724 QSKNEQ
-730 EKAAQDQAEGLSIG
+730 EKAKQDRAEGLSAE
-744 NINDQKNEISGK
+744 NINGNKNEISGK

-766 VTERTTT
+766 VTERTTK
-773 ERIATE
+773 ERIA
-779 RTTERENSKH
+779 TERENSKH

-932 AAAGKERMKKRSSL
+932 AAAGKERMEKRSSL
-946 CLLGLI
+946 CLFGLI
-952 SPLVVYGGIMN
+952 SPLVIYGGIMN

-989 DLLHAVSTVVFLAI
+989 DLLHAVSTVVFLAV

>member
-64 RVLYYGSDLEE
+64 RILYYGRDLEE

-174 PIAAADFMATVHKLH
+174 PIAAADFMATIHKLH

-221 IAKGKI
+221 IAKGKM

-232 ILETHDPSMEEI
+232 ILEIHDPSMEEI

-265 AFTTNGRIPYTVAL
+265 AFTTNDRIPYTVAL

-289 GAKQEEAERI
+289 LAKQEEIKGFPFTKQEETEKFAFAKQEEAQRFLGAKQEEAGRF
-299 TSVKQKEKKSLL
+299 TSVKQKEKKSLP
-311 VKDAKKRNRKKH
+311 AKNPKKQNRGKRSFDGKKI
-323 SLPYR
+323 PF
-328 NISHAIQCTELCYH
+328 AIQCTELCYH
-342 YPQADVDVVDHLSFF
+342 YPQADVDVVDHLSLF
-357 VDEGSIFALMGG
+357 VEEGAIFALMGG

-393 FFGKSLAKYKEKE
+393 FFGRSLAKYKEKE

-431 LHEVLEDQ
+431 LHEVLE
-439 KEQSQT
+439 EQ
-445 STFRRNQKNL
+445 N
-455 INPENS
+455 
-461 SWRDQKDAKDPENS
+461 
-475 SWRDPKDVIDP
+475 
-486 ENFSRRGEKQIKTF
+486 QIKTF
-500 FGETKQEIWQNVI
+500 FGETRQEIWQNVI

-597 TGLFFDGNMASMQDT
+597 AGLFFDGNIASMQDT

-646 CTNTD
+646 CTDTD

-668 AQEKNNQN
+668 VQEKNNQN

-687 VEQDSAKLEKVE
+687 VQQNKMQQDKE
-699 KDKTEQKKAKQ
+699 EQKK
-710 NKTQQDQAEQKKVE
+710 DE
-724 QSENEQ
+724 QSKNEQ
-730 EKAAQDQAEGLSIG
+730 EKAKQDRAEGLSAE
-744 NINDQKNEISGK
+744 NINGNKNEISGK
-756 ASVQN
+756 VSVQN

-766 VTERTTT
+766 VTER
-773 ERIATE
+773 IA
-779 RTTERENSKH
+779 TERENSKH

-932 AAAGKERMKKRSSL
+932 ATAGKERMEKRSSL
-946 CLLGLI
+946 CLFGLI
-952 SPLVVYGGIMN
+952 SPLVIYGGIMN

-989 DLLHAVSTVVFLAI
+989 DLLHAVSTVVFLAV

>member
-14 SGEDKEVLSDIDLA
+14 SGEDKEILSDIDLA

-64 RVLYYGSDLEE
+64 RILYYGRDLEE

-174 PIAAADFMATVHKLH
+174 PIAAADFMATIHKLH

-221 IAKGKI
+221 IAKGKM

-265 AFTTNGRIPYTVAL
+265 AFTTNDRIPYTVAL

-289 GAKQEEAERI
+289 LAKQEEIKGFPFTKQEETEKFAFAKQEEAQRFLGAKQEEAGRF
-299 TSVKQKEKKSLL
+299 TSVKQKEKKSLPA
-311 VKDAKKRNRKKH
+311 KDPKKQNRGKRSFDGKKI
-323 SLPYR
+323 PF
-328 NISHAIQCTELCYH
+328 AIQCTELCYH
-342 YPQADVDVVDHLSFF
+342 YPQADVDVVDHLSLF
-357 VDEGSIFALMGG
+357 VEEGAIFALMGG

-393 FFGKSLAKYKEKE
+393 FFGRSLTKYKEKE

-431 LHEVLEDQ
+431 LYEVLEDQ
-439 KEQSQT
+439 KEQ
-445 STFRRNQKNL
+445 N
-455 INPENS
+455 
-461 SWRDQKDAKDPENS
+461 
-475 SWRDPKDVIDP
+475 
-486 ENFSRRGEKQIKTF
+486 QIKTF

-597 TGLFFDGNMASMQDT
+597 TGLFFDGNIASMQDT

-646 CTNTD
+646 CTDTD

-658 VLKEVEQEKA
+658 VLKAVEQEKA
-668 AQEKNNQN
+668 VQEKNNQN

-687 VEQDSAKLEKVE
+687 VQQNKMQQDKE
-699 KDKTEQKKAKQ
+699 EQKK
-710 NKTQQDQAEQKKVE
+710 DE
-724 QSENEQ
+724 QSKNEQ
-730 EKAAQDQAEGLSIG
+730 EKAKQDRAEGLSAE
-744 NINDQKNEISGK
+744 NINGNKNEISGK

-766 VTERTTT
+766 VTERTTK
-773 ERIATE
+773 ERIA
-779 RTTERENSKH
+779 TERENSKH

-932 AAAGKERMKKRSSL
+932 ATAGKERMEKRSSL
-946 CLLGLI
+946 CLFGLI
-952 SPLVVYGGIMN
+952 SPLVIYGGIMN

-989 DLLHAVSTVVFLAI
+989 DLLHAVSTVVFLAV

>member
-64 RVLYYGSDLEE
+64 RILYYGRDLEE

-174 PIAAADFMATVHKLH
+174 PIAAADFMATIHKLH

-221 IAKGKI
+221 IAKGKM

-265 AFTTNGRIPYTVAL
+265 AFTTNDRIPYTVAL

-289 GAKQEEAERI
+289 LAKQEEIKGFSFTKQEETEKFAFAKQEEAQRFLGAKQEEAGRF
-299 TSVKQKEKKSLL
+299 TSVKQKEKKSLP
-311 VKDAKKRNRKKH
+311 AKNPKKQNRGKRSFDGKK
-323 SLPYR
+323 
-328 NISHAIQCTELCYH
+328 ISFAIQCTELCYH
-342 YPQADVDVVDHLSFF
+342 YPQADVDVVDHLSLF
-357 VDEGSIFALMGG
+357 VEEGAIFALMGG

-393 FFGKSLAKYKEKE
+393 FFGRSLAKYKEKE

-431 LHEVLEDQ
+431 LYEVLE
-439 KEQSQT
+439 EQ
-445 STFRRNQKNL
+445 N
-455 INPENS
+455 
-461 SWRDQKDAKDPENS
+461 
-475 SWRDPKDVIDP
+475 
-486 ENFSRRGEKQIKTF
+486 QIKTF

-597 TGLFFDGNMASMQDT
+597 TGLFFDGNIASMQDT

-646 CTNTD
+646 CTDTD

-668 AQEKNNQN
+668 VQEKNNQN
-676 KAEQDKIEQEK
+676 KSEQDHAWM
-687 VEQDSAKLEKVE
+687 SC
-699 KDKTEQKKAKQ
+699 
-710 NKTQQDQAEQKKVE
+710 
-724 QSENEQ
+724 
-730 EKAAQDQAEGLSIG
+730 QAEGTAIG
-744 NINDQKNEISGK
+744 KISGNKNEISGK

-779 RTTERENSKH
+779 RIATERENSKH

-932 AAAGKERMKKRSSL
+932 ATAGKERMEKRSSL
-946 CLLGLI
+946 CLFGLI
-952 SPLVVYGGIMN
+952 SPLVIYGGIMN

-989 DLLHAVSTVVFLAI
+989 DLLHAVSTVVFLAV

>member
-28 IEEGGFYVICGASG
+28 IEEGGFYVICGANG

-64 RVLYYGSDLEE
+64 RILYYGRDLEE

-156 MVMHPKVLLL
+156 MVMRPKVLLL

-221 IAKGKI
+221 IAKGKM

-258 QKKKEDT
+258 QKKKEYT
-265 AFTTNGRIPYTVAL
+265 AFTTNDRIPYTVAL

-289 GAKQEEAERI
+289 LAKQEEIKGFLFTKQEETEKFAFAKQEEAQRFLGAKQEEAGRF
-299 TSVKQKEKKSLL
+299 TSVKQKEKKSLPA
-311 VKDAKKRNRKKH
+311 KDPKKQNRGKRSFDGKKI
-323 SLPYR
+323 PF
-328 NISHAIQCTELCYH
+328 AIQCTELCYH
-342 YPQADVDVVDHLSFF
+342 YPQADVDVVDHLSLF
-357 VDEGSIFALMGG
+357 VEEGAIFALMGG

-393 FFGKSLAKYKEKE
+393 FFGRSLTKYKEKE

-431 LHEVLEDQ
+431 LYEVLEDQ
-439 KEQSQT
+439 KEQ
-445 STFRRNQKNL
+445 N
-455 INPENS
+455 
-461 SWRDQKDAKDPENS
+461 
-475 SWRDPKDVIDP
+475 
-486 ENFSRRGEKQIKTF
+486 QIKTF

-597 TGLFFDGNMASMQDT
+597 TGLFFDGNIASMQDT

-646 CTNTD
+646 CTDTD

-658 VLKEVEQEKA
+658 VLKAVEQEKA
-668 AQEKNNQN
+668 VQEKNNQN

-687 VEQDSAKLEKVE
+687 VQQNKMQQDKE
-699 KDKTEQKKAKQ
+699 EQKK
-710 NKTQQDQAEQKKVE
+710 DE
-724 QSENEQ
+724 QSKNEQ
-730 EKAAQDQAEGLSIG
+730 EKAKQDRAEGLSAE
-744 NINDQKNEISGK
+744 NINGNKNEISGK

-766 VTERTTT
+766 VTERTTK
-773 ERIATE
+773 ERIA
-779 RTTERENSKH
+779 TERENSKH

-932 AAAGKERMKKRSSL
+932 AAAGKERMEKRSSL

-952 SPLVVYGGIMN
+952 SPLVIYGGIMN

-989 DLLHAVSTVVFLAI
+989 DLLHAVSTVIFLAV

>member
-57 PVGQRSG
+57 PVGQSSG
-64 RVLYYGSDLEE
+64 RILYYGRDLEE

-221 IAKGKI
+221 IAKGKM

-265 AFTTNGRIPYTVAL
+265 AFTTNDRIPYTVAL

-289 GAKQEEAERI
+289 LAKQEEAQRFLGAKQEEAGRF
-299 TSVKQKEKKSLL
+299 TSVKQKEKKSLPA
-311 VKDAKKRNRKKH
+311 KDPKKQNRGKRSFDGKKI
-323 SLPYR
+323 PF
-328 NISHAIQCTELCYH
+328 AIQCTELCYH
-342 YPQADVDVVDHLSFF
+342 YPQADVDVVDNLSLF
-357 VDEGSIFALMGG
+357 VEEGAIFALMGG

-393 FFGKSLAKYKEKE
+393 FFGRSLAKYKEKE

-431 LHEVLEDQ
+431 LYEVLE
-439 KEQSQT
+439 EQ
-445 STFRRNQKNL
+445 N
-455 INPENS
+455 
-461 SWRDQKDAKDPENS
+461 
-475 SWRDPKDVIDP
+475 
-486 ENFSRRGEKQIKTF
+486 QIKTF
-500 FGETKQEIWQNVI
+500 FGETRQEIWQNVI

-597 TGLFFDGNMASMQDT
+597 TGLFFDGNIASMQDT

-646 CTNTD
+646 CTDTD

-668 AQEKNNQN
+668 VQEKNNQN

-687 VEQDSAKLEKVE
+687 VQQNKMQQDKE
-699 KDKTEQKKAKQ
+699 EQKK
-710 NKTQQDQAEQKKVE
+710 DE
-724 QSENEQ
+724 QSKNEQ
-730 EKAAQDQAEGLSIG
+730 EKAKQDRAEGLSAE
-744 NINDQKNEISGK
+744 NINGNKNEISGK

-766 VTERTTT
+766 VTERTTK
-773 ERIATE
+773 ERIA
-779 RTTERENSKH
+779 TERENSKH

-932 AAAGKERMKKRSSL
+932 ATAGKERMEKRSSL
-946 CLLGLI
+946 CLFGLI
-952 SPLVVYGGIMN
+952 SPLVIYGGIMN

-989 DLLHAVSTVVFLAI
+989 DLLHAVSTVVFLAV

>member
-64 RVLYYGSDLEE
+64 RILYYGRDLEE

-174 PIAAADFMATVHKLH
+174 PIAAADFMATIHKLH

-221 IAKGKI
+221 IAKGKM

-265 AFTTNGRIPYTVAL
+265 AFTTNDRIPYTVAL

-289 GAKQEEAERI
+289 LAKQEEIKGFPFTKQEKTEKLAFAKQEEAQRFLGAKQEEAGRFI
-299 TSVKQKEKKSLL
+299 SVKQKEKKSLPA
-311 VKDAKKRNRKKH
+311 KDPKKQNRGKRSFDGKKI
-323 SLPYR
+323 PF
-328 NISHAIQCTELCYH
+328 AIQCTELCYH
-342 YPQADVDVVDHLSFF
+342 YPQADVDVVDHLSLF
-357 VDEGSIFALMGG
+357 VEEGAIFALMGG

-393 FFGKSLAKYKEKE
+393 FFGRSLAKYKEKE

-431 LHEVLEDQ
+431 LYEVLE
-439 KEQSQT
+439 EQ
-445 STFRRNQKNL
+445 N
-455 INPENS
+455 
-461 SWRDQKDAKDPENS
+461 
-475 SWRDPKDVIDP
+475 
-486 ENFSRRGEKQIKTF
+486 QIKTF
-500 FGETKQEIWQNVI
+500 FGETRQEIWQNVI

-597 TGLFFDGNMASMQDT
+597 TGLFFDGNIASMQDT

-626 NRMCRNYFPD
+626 NRMCRNFFPD
-636 VVTVQDAIRV
+636 VVTVRDAIRV
-646 CTNTD
+646 CTDTD
-651 IEDCNEF
+651 IEDFNEF

-668 AQEKNNQN
+668 VQEKNNQN

-687 VEQDSAKLEKVE
+687 VQQNKMQQDKE
-699 KDKTEQKKAKQ
+699 EQKK
-710 NKTQQDQAEQKKVE
+710 DE
-724 QSENEQ
+724 QSKNEQ
-730 EKAAQDQAEGLSIG
+730 EKAKQDRAEGLSAE
-744 NINDQKNEISGK
+744 NINGNKNEISGK
-756 ASVQN
+756 VSVQN

-766 VTERTTT
+766 VTERL
-773 ERIATE
+773 A
-779 RTTERENSKH
+779 TERENSKH

-831 VLSCI
+831 DLSCI

-932 AAAGKERMKKRSSL
+932 ATAGKERMEKRSSL
-946 CLLGLI
+946 CLFGLI
-952 SPLVVYGGIMN
+952 SPLVIYGGIMN

-989 DLLHAVSTVVFLAI
+989 DLLHAVSTVVFLAV

>member
-64 RVLYYGSDLEE
+64 RILYYGRDLEE

-221 IAKGKI
+221 IAKGKM

-258 QKKKEDT
+258 QKKKEDA
-265 AFTTNGRIPYTVAL
+265 AFTTNDRIPYTVAL

-289 GAKQEEAERI
+289 LAKQEEIKGFPFIKQEETEKFAFAKQEEAQRFLGTKQEEAGRFPGAKQEEAGRF
-299 TSVKQKEKKSLL
+299 TSVKQKEKKPLPAKDPKKQNRVKRSLGY
-311 VKDAKKRNRKKH
+311 KK
-323 SLPYR
+323 
-328 NISHAIQCTELCYH
+328 IFHAIQCTELCYH

-393 FFGKSLAKYKEKE
+393 FFGKALAKYKEKE

-431 LHEVLEDQ
+431 LYEVLE
-439 KEQSQT
+439 EQ
-445 STFRRNQKNL
+445 N
-455 INPENS
+455 
-461 SWRDQKDAKDPENS
+461 
-475 SWRDPKDVIDP
+475 
-486 ENFSRRGEKQIKTF
+486 QIKTF
-500 FGETKQEIWQNVI
+500 FGETRQEIWQHVI

-569 LLVGL
+569 MLIGL

-597 TGLFFDGNMASMQDT
+597 TGLFFDGNIASVQDT

-646 CTNTD
+646 CTDRD

-658 VLKEVEQEKA
+658 VLKAVEQEKA
-668 AQEKNNQN
+668 VQEKNNQN

-687 VEQDSAKLEKVE
+687 VQQNKMQQDKE
-699 KDKTEQKKAKQ
+699 EQKK
-710 NKTQQDQAEQKKVE
+710 DE
-724 QSENEQ
+724 QSKNEQ
-730 EKAAQDQAEGLSIG
+730 EKAKQDRAEGLSAG
-744 NINDQKNEISGK
+744 NINDKKNEISGK

-766 VTERTTT
+766 VTEKT
-773 ERIATE
+773 
-779 RTTERENSKH
+779 TTERENSKH

-932 AAAGKERMKKRSSL
+932 ATAGKERMEKRSSL
-946 CLLGLI
+946 CLFGLI
-952 SPLVVYGGIMN
+952 SPLVIYGGIMN

-989 DLLHAVSTVVFLAI
+989 DLLHAVSTVVFLAV

>member
-14 SGEDKEVLSDIDLA
+14 SGEDKKVLSDIDLA

-64 RVLYYGSDLEE
+64 RILYYGRDLEE

-221 IAKGKI
+221 IAKGKM

-265 AFTTNGRIPYTVAL
+265 AFTTNDRIPYTVAL

-289 GAKQEEAERI
+289 LAKQEEIKGFPFTKQEETEKFAFAKQEEAQRFLGAKQEEAGRF
-299 TSVKQKEKKSLL
+299 TSVKQKEKKSLPA
-311 VKDAKKRNRKKH
+311 KDPKKQNRGKRSFDGKKI
-323 SLPYR
+323 PF
-328 NISHAIQCTELCYH
+328 AIQCTELCYH
-342 YPQADVDVVDHLSFF
+342 YPQADVDVVDHLSLF
-357 VDEGSIFALMGG
+357 VEEGAIFALMGG

-393 FFGKSLAKYKEKE
+393 FFGRSLAKYKEKE

-431 LHEVLEDQ
+431 LYEVLEDQ
-439 KEQSQT
+439 KEQ
-445 STFRRNQKNL
+445 N
-455 INPENS
+455 
-461 SWRDQKDAKDPENS
+461 
-475 SWRDPKDVIDP
+475 
-486 ENFSRRGEKQIKTF
+486 QIKTF

-597 TGLFFDGNMASMQDT
+597 TGLFFDGNIASMQDT

-646 CTNTD
+646 CTDTD

-658 VLKEVEQEKA
+658 VLKAVEQEKA
-668 AQEKNNQN
+668 VQEKNNQN

-687 VEQDSAKLEKVE
+687 VQQNKMQQDKE
-699 KDKTEQKKAKQ
+699 EQKK
-710 NKTQQDQAEQKKVE
+710 DE
-724 QSENEQ
+724 QSKNEQ
-730 EKAAQDQAEGLSIG
+730 EKAKQDRAEGLSAE
-744 NINDQKNEISGK
+744 NINGNKNEISGK

-766 VTERTTT
+766 VTERTTK
-773 ERIATE
+773 ERIAP
-779 RTTERENSKH
+779 ERENSKH

-932 AAAGKERMKKRSSL
+932 AAAGKERMEKRSSL

-952 SPLVVYGGIMN
+952 SPLVIYGGIMN

-989 DLLHAVSTVVFLAI
+989 DLLHAVSTVVFLAV

>member
-64 RVLYYGSDLEE
+64 RILYYGRDLEE

-221 IAKGKI
+221 IAKGKM

-258 QKKKEDT
+258 QKKKEDA
-265 AFTTNGRIPYTVAL
+265 AFTTNDRIPYTVAL
-279 GQKWMAQRFP
+279 GQKWMAQRFSLAKQEEIKGFPFIKQEETEKFAFAKQEEAGRFP
-289 GAKQEEAERI
+289 GAKQEEAGRV
-299 TSVKQKEKKSLL
+299 TSVKQKEKKPLPAKDPKKQNRVKRSLGY
-311 VKDAKKRNRKKH
+311 KK
-323 SLPYR
+323 
-328 NISHAIQCTELCYH
+328 IFHAIQCTELCYH

-393 FFGKSLAKYKEKE
+393 FFGKALAKYKEKE

-431 LHEVLEDQ
+431 LYEVLE
-439 KEQSQT
+439 EQ
-445 STFRRNQKNL
+445 N
-455 INPENS
+455 
-461 SWRDQKDAKDPENS
+461 
-475 SWRDPKDVIDP
+475 
-486 ENFSRRGEKQIKTF
+486 QIKTF
-500 FGETKQEIWQNVI
+500 FGETRQEIWQNVI

-597 TGLFFDGNMASMQDT
+597 TGLFFDGNIASVQDT

-646 CTNTD
+646 CTDRD

-658 VLKEVEQEKA
+658 VLKAVEQEKA
-668 AQEKNNQN
+668 VQEKNNQN

-687 VEQDSAKLEKVE
+687 VQQNKMQQDKE
-699 KDKTEQKKAKQ
+699 EQKK
-710 NKTQQDQAEQKKVE
+710 DE
-724 QSENEQ
+724 QSKNEQ
-730 EKAAQDQAEGLSIG
+730 EKAKQDQAEGLSAG
-744 NINDQKNEISGK
+744 NINDKKNEISGK

-766 VTERTTT
+766 VTEKTTT
-773 ERIATE
+773 ERIA
-779 RTTERENSKH
+779 TERENSKH

-836 PFWTSLSRGKYS
+836 PFWASLSRGKYS

-932 AAAGKERMKKRSSL
+932 AAAGKERMEKRSSL

-952 SPLVVYGGIMN
+952 SPLVIYGGIMN

-989 DLLHAVSTVVFLAI
+989 DMLHAVSTVIFLAV

>member
-64 RVLYYGSDLEE
+64 RILYYGRDLEE

-221 IAKGKI
+221 IAKGKM

-258 QKKKEDT
+258 QKKKEEA
-265 AFTTNGRIPYTVAL
+265 AFTTNDRIPYTVAL
-279 GQKWMAQRFP
+279 GQKWMAQRFSLAKQEEIKGFP
-289 GAKQEEAERI
+289 FIKQEETEKFAFAKQEEAQRFLGIKQEEAGRF
-299 TSVKQKEKKSLL
+299 TSVKQKEKKSLPAKDPKKQNR
-311 VKDAKKRNRKKH
+311 VKRSLGYKK
-323 SLPYR
+323 
-328 NISHAIQCTELCYH
+328 IFHAIQCTELCYH

-393 FFGKSLAKYKEKE
+393 FFGKALAKYKEKE

-431 LHEVLEDQ
+431 LYEVLE
-439 KEQSQT
+439 EQ
-445 STFRRNQKNL
+445 N
-455 INPENS
+455 
-461 SWRDQKDAKDPENS
+461 
-475 SWRDPKDVIDP
+475 
-486 ENFSRRGEKQIKTF
+486 QIKTF
-500 FGETKQEIWQNVI
+500 FGETRQEIWQNVI

-597 TGLFFDGNMASMQDT
+597 TGLFFDGNIASVQDT

-646 CTNTD
+646 CTDTD

-658 VLKEVEQEKA
+658 VPKEVEQEKA
-668 AQEKNNQN
+668 VQEKNNQN

-687 VEQDSAKLEKVE
+687 VQQNKMQQDKE
-699 KDKTEQKKAKQ
+699 EQKK
-710 NKTQQDQAEQKKVE
+710 DV
-724 QSENEQ
+724 QSKNEQ
-730 EKAAQDQAEGLSIG
+730 EKAKQDQAEGLSAG
-744 NINDQKNEISGK
+744 NINDKKNEISGK

-766 VTERTTT
+766 VTEKTTT
-773 ERIATE
+773 ERIA
-779 RTTERENSKH
+779 TERENSKH

-932 AAAGKERMKKRSSL
+932 AAAGKERMEKRSSL

-952 SPLVVYGGIMN
+952 SPLVIYGGIMN

-989 DLLHAVSTVVFLAI
+989 DLLHAVSTVIFLAV

>member
-64 RVLYYGSDLEE
+64 RILYYGRDLEE

-221 IAKGKI
+221 IAKGKM

-265 AFTTNGRIPYTVAL
+265 AFTTNDRIPYTVAL
-279 GQKWMAQRFP
+279 GQKWMAQRFL
-289 GAKQEEAERI
+289 GAKQEEAGRF
-299 TSVKQKEKKSLL
+299 TSVKQKEKKSLPA
-311 VKDAKKRNRKKH
+311 KDPKKQNRGKRSFDGKKI
-323 SLPYR
+323 PF
-328 NISHAIQCTELCYH
+328 AIQCTELCYH
-342 YPQADVDVVDHLSFF
+342 YPQADVDVVDHLSLF
-357 VDEGSIFALMGG
+357 VEEGAIFALMGG

-393 FFGKSLAKYKEKE
+393 FFGRSLAKYKEKE

-431 LHEVLEDQ
+431 LYEVLE
-439 KEQSQT
+439 EQ
-445 STFRRNQKNL
+445 N
-455 INPENS
+455 
-461 SWRDQKDAKDPENS
+461 
-475 SWRDPKDVIDP
+475 
-486 ENFSRRGEKQIKTF
+486 QIKTF
-500 FGETKQEIWQNVI
+500 FGETRQEIWQNVI

-597 TGLFFDGNMASMQDT
+597 TGLFFDGNIASMQDT

-626 NRMCRNYFPD
+626 NRMCRNFFPD
-636 VVTVQDAIRV
+636 VVTVRDAIRV
-646 CTNTD
+646 CTDTD

-668 AQEKNNQN
+668 VQEKNNQK

-687 VEQDSAKLEKVE
+687 VQQNKMQQDKE
-699 KDKTEQKKAKQ
+699 EQKK
-710 NKTQQDQAEQKKVE
+710 DE
-724 QSENEQ
+724 QSKNEQ
-730 EKAAQDQAEGLSIG
+730 EKAKQDRAEGLSAE
-744 NINDQKNEISGK
+744 NINGNKNEISGK

-766 VTERTTT
+766 VTERTTK
-773 ERIATE
+773 ERIA
-779 RTTERENSKH
+779 TERENSKH

-818 GDRKYLFISMMTA
+818 GDRKYLFIGMMTA

-932 AAAGKERMKKRSSL
+932 ATAGKERMEKRSSL
-946 CLLGLI
+946 CLFGLI
-952 SPLVVYGGIMN
+952 SPLVIYGGIMN

-989 DLLHAVSTVVFLAI
+989 DLLHAVSTVVFLAV